1 MTSRVTDCL
10 RIRDNTA
17 KIITRSHSSPSVP
30 NLQNNTRE
38 PRQTSKG
45 SEKNSWKGSRS
56 LTCVWVREREGGR
69 IYRKQHL
76 FRFNHWGFSFTRF
89 RGHCDLNL
97 FFLWSSLF
105 FQLPR
110 KLQRATRYG
119 GASMAR
125 ESIKERRKWGEATLE
140 IFCMALPF
148 SSISAEWNQSYTVSF
163 RKGRGGKEEK
173 RRINN
178 NL

>member
-17 KIITRSHSSPSVP
+17 KIITRSHSSPSLP
-30 NLQNNTRE
+30 NLQNNSRE
-38 PRQTSKG
+38 PRQRARARRKTHERDHG
-45 SEKNSWKGSRS
+45 HS
-56 LTCVWVREREGGR
+56 LVCEWEREGGR

-163 RKGRGGKEEK
+163 RKGRGGKERK
-173 RRINN
+173 KKKNK
-178 NL
+178 